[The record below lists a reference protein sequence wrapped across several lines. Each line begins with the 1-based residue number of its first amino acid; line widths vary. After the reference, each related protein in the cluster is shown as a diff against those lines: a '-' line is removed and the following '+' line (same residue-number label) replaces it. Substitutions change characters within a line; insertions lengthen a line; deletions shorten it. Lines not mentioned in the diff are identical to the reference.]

1 MSDRGVRPAWPAG
14 VAGAIRVGCAATI
27 PLMVFGGTAC
37 TASVE
42 DSSMPEEPA
51 AQVADYRI
59 IFSSERNGN
68 FDLYRMNSDGSDLSR
83 LTDNPA
89 EDWLPY
95 CSPDG
100 SQIVFSSDRD
110 GLHQLYMMPVDGG
123 EATRLTHTDYANN
136 SPSWSPDGSEIAFS
150 SGGNT
155 AVSNLFAIR
164 PDGTNL
170 RQITDMPGYNFLS
183 PTWSPDGSRLAAEG
197 GKLGETIATEWGVAG
212 RTQIWT
218 FASDGSDPIRLTS
231 LDAYNGYPAWS
242 PTGATIVFDSTL
254 EGWADV
260 MAVNVDDGSIAN
272 LTQDPR
278 ENEFAAWSP
287 DGQQIAFV
295 AGRDGNNEIYVM
307 NADGTNP
314 TRLTNHAAADSAPAW
329 CRR

>member
-1 MSDRGVRPAWPAG
+1 
-14 VAGAIRVGCAATI
+14 
-27 PLMVFGGTAC
+27 
-37 TASVE
+37 
-42 DSSMPEEPA
+42 
-51 AQVADYRI
+51 
-59 IFSSERNGN
+59 
-68 FDLYRMNSDGSDLSR
+68 
-83 LTDNPA
+83 
-89 EDWLPY
+89 LPY

-100 SQIVFSSDRD
+100 AQIVFSSDRV
-110 GLHQLYMMPVDGG
+110 GHHQLYLMPIEGG
-123 EATRLTHTDYANN
+123 EATRLTHSKFANN

-155 AVSNLFAIR
+155 SVSNLYAVR

-197 GKLGETIATEWGVAG
+197 GKLGETIKTEWGEAG
-212 RTQIWT
+212 RMQIWS
-218 FASDGSDPIRLTS
+218 FNKDGSDPVELTG

-242 PTGATIVFDSTL
+242 PTGSTIVFDSTL

-260 MAVNVDDGSIAN
+260 MAVNVDDRSVAN

-287 DGQQIAFV
+287 DGEKIAFV

-314 TRLTNHAAADSAPAW
+314 TRLTNDAGADSAPAW